1 MFNEKNKLLNN
12 SLIILFSI
20 YPLAILLG
28 NFAINFFVFI
38 TGSIFIFKL
47 LKRDT
52 QISAY
57 KSSLYLLIFFFTSL
71 VINLIFSNNFYLSYQ
86 RVAKFFFVIFFII
99 AFKFLIINY
108 SKKLEVIY
116 KVWSIFFLIVI
127 FDLIFEFFIGK
138 NILGQTSIMSGRL
151 GSFTGE
157 DSVIGNYFFGFS
169 LVFLTY
175 LYNQTNKISLNLAFA
190 IFLIIVSFLI
200 GERANFI
207 KTFIA
212 ITIFIFFVYKINYK
226 YKFLSIF
233 VVLILSNLTFLSLN
247 DDYKARYFDQI
258 SPILTPNGLNN
269 FLSETK
275 YGAHRNVAKEI
286 FLDNPF
292 FGAGIKN
299 FRVESGKK
307 KYEDLDHKKNRYRI
321 SNHPHELYYEFLSET
336 GIFGLICFLIFIF
349 TSLFVS
355 VKNYFKT
362 RNVYQFSSIIIITLS
377 ILPVIPTGS
386 FLATFPSSIFWINY
400 AIMMG
405 YNRNINK

>member
-1 MFNEKNKLLNN
+1 MLLEC
-12 SLIILFSI
+12 
-20 YPLAILLG
+20 
-28 NFAINFFVFI
+28 
-38 TGSIFIFKL
+38 
-47 LKRDT
+47 
-52 QISAY
+52 
-57 KSSLYLLIFFFTSL
+57 SLYLLIFFFTSL

-299 FRVESGKK
+299 FRVESRKK
-307 KYEDLDHKKNRYRI
+307 KI
-321 SNHPHELYYEFLSET
+321 
-336 GIFGLICFLIFIF
+336 
-349 TSLFVS
+349 
-355 VKNYFKT
+355 
-362 RNVYQFSSIIIITLS
+362 
-377 ILPVIPTGS
+377 
-386 FLATFPSSIFWINY
+386 
-400 AIMMG
+400 
-405 YNRNINK
+405 